1 MLITVFTPTYN
12 RAYTLLKLYS
22 SLIRQSFTEFEWL
35 IVDDGSTDNTEQ
47 LITGFIS
54 DDKLNIRY
62 VKTINQGKHI
72 AINKGVDLAKGELFF
87 IVDSDDELPVHSIK
101 NILSNYCKV
110 KDDNSIAGVV
120 GRRGDKLKGVIGSE
134 NVYKELVVNALD
146 FRYKHNIVGDMAEVI
161 KTDVFR
167 KFKFPLFINEK
178 FCPESLVWN
187 RIAQQYD
194 FLWFNEIV
202 YYCEYLPDG
211 LTSSIVAIRMNS
223 PKSSML
229 HYSELANY
237 KIPLLQK
244 VKAIINFWRFSFN
257 SDQTIFESL
266 KSVSFV
272 LSFFC
277 LPIGYLAYV
286 IDRKK

>member
-12 RAYTLLKLYS
+12 RAYTLS
-22 SLIRQSFTEFEWL
+22 SLYRSLINQSCMDFEWL
-35 IVDDGSTDNTEQ
+35 VIDDGSIDETEQ
-47 LITGFIS
+47 LIAKYI
-54 DDKLNIRY
+54 DENKLNIRY
-62 VKTINQGKHI
+62 VKTENAGKHI

-87 IVDSDDELPVHSIK
+87 IVDSDDQLPKNSIK
-101 NILSNYCKV
+101 DILSNYHKV
-110 KDDNSIAGVV
+110 KEDYSIAGVV

-134 NVYKELVVNALD
+134 SGFTELVVNALD

-161 KTDVFR
+161 KTDVL
-167 KFKFPLFINEK
+167 KKYKFPQFGKEK

-211 LTSSIVAIRMNS
+211 LTSSIVKIRMKS

-229 HYSELANY
+229 HYSELSKY
-237 KIPLLQK
+237 KIPLKQK

-257 SDQTIFESL
+257 NDQTIFESL

-272 LSFFC
+272 MSFFC
-277 LPIGYLAYV
+277 LPIGYLAYI